1 MKAGKKSNRSTAGD
15 PIPLSRGRRWF
26 FRIALLALPF
36 VFLTAAEVCLRLA
49 GYGYNP
55 SFFRRVQIGGADYF
69 VQNEDFGL
77 SFFPKSMVRTTG
89 PLRFPVH
96 KAPGTFRIF
105 ILGESAAMG
114 DPAESVAPDRYL
126 EMLLR
131 EKYPERKFEVVNT
144 AVTAI
149 DSHVILPIAR
159 ECAERDGDLWIV
171 YMGNNE
177 MVGPYGAATVFGRQA
192 PSLPFTRLVT
202 ASQKLRIGQWLAA
215 LGRRRSG
222 QSKEGAAWGGM
233 EMFLNNQVPPASPM
247 RETVYRNFQK
257 NLDDI
262 VRAGVRSGATV
273 LLNTVGVNLR
283 DCPPFAALPRAG
295 LSPGQRAEFE
305 LFLTN
310 CRQAVVERKWDAADG
325 AFAQAAHLDDQ
336 RADLQ
341 YLRGEYFLARTNFTQ
356 ARTHFQLACDCDAL
370 PFRADSRVNAA
381 IRGEPERAK
390 SDRLMLCDAA
400 EALASGSA
408 TGICGNETFFE
419 HVHFDFDARY
429 RLARAWADQ
438 ISKLFPPS
446 TNAWISQAE
455 CERQIGLSP
464 WNRSQVIHFMVERM
478 ELPPLSAQANNE
490 QRKGAL
496 ESRIKSELAAADH
509 DRAVQTRIDFE
520 KYAAQRPDDFS
531 LRENYAIFLELS
543 GDIPAAEAQWERFRD
558 LAPQDPLGDFE
569 AGRLSIPLQRYA
581 EAETMLRRTLA
592 IRSSRT
598 DGWIE
603 LGNALAMQKKYTEA
617 LDAFATALKQDSH
630 DAQTY
635 LRRAKV
641 LGHLSRHAEAV
652 ASYRAGLALRPA
664 DALIHHELALELA
677 AAEEN
682 EAAGPEFQ
690 QAAQLNA
697 DNIAFRYDYGTWLL
711 RQQQWLGA
719 KHEFEA
725 VLKLDPNNAR
735 AQNHIA
741 WLQSKLS
748 ANH

>member
-1 MKAGKKSNRSTAGD
+1 
-15 PIPLSRGRRWF
+15 
-26 FRIALLALPF
+26 
-36 VFLTAAEVCLRLA
+36 
-49 GYGYNP
+49 
-55 SFFRRVQIGGADYF
+55 
-69 VQNEDFGL
+69 
-77 SFFPKSMVRTTG
+77 MVRTTG

-96 KAPGTFRIF
+96 KALGTFRIF

-131 EKYPERKFEVVNT
+131 EKYPERKFEVINT

-159 ECAERDGDLWIV
+159 ECAQHDGDLWIV

-202 ASQKLRIGQWLAA
+202 ASQKFRIGQWLAA

-222 QSKEGAAWGGM
+222 QSREGAAWGGM
-233 EMFLNNQVPPASPM
+233 EMFLNNQVPPDSPM

-273 LLNTVGVNLR
+273 LLSTVGVNLR

-295 LSPGQRAEFE
+295 VSPAQRAEFDT
-305 LFLTN
+305 LLAH
-310 CRQAVVERKWDAADG
+310 CHQAVVQRQWDAAES
-325 AFAQAAHLDDQ
+325 AFAQAAQLDDQ

-341 YLRGEYFLARTNFTQ
+341 YLWGEYFLARTNFAQ
-356 ARTHFQLACDCDAL
+356 ARAHFQLACDCDAL
-370 PFRADSRVNAA
+370 PFRADSRINSA

-390 SDRLMLCDAA
+390 SDRLILCDAA
-400 EALASGSA
+400 EALAGGSA
-408 TGICGNETFFE
+408 TGICGDETFFE

-429 RLARAWADQ
+429 RLARAWAGQ

-446 TNAWISQAE
+446 ANGWISQAE
-455 CERQIGLSP
+455 CERQIGLSL

-478 ELPPLSAQANNE
+478 ELPPLSTQANNDL
-490 QRKGAL
+490 RKATL
-496 ESRIKSELAAADH
+496 ESRIKAALAAADH
-509 DRAVQTRIDFE
+509 DRAAQTRIDFE
-520 KYAAQRPDDFS
+520 TCVSQRPDDFS

-543 GDIPAAEAQWERFRD
+543 GDIPAAESQWEHFRD
-558 LAPQDPLGDFE
+558 LVPHDPLGDFE
-569 AGRLSIPLQRYA
+569 AGRLSVPLQHYA

-592 IRSSRT
+592 MRPSRT

-603 LGNALAMQKKYTEA
+603 LGNALAMQKKYPEA

-630 DAQTY
+630 DPQTY
-635 LRRAKV
+635 LRRGKV

-664 DALIHHELALELA
+664 DALIHHELALELVA
-677 AAEEN
+677 AGEN

-690 QAAQLNA
+690 QAARFNA
-697 DNIAFRYDYGTWLL
+697 DSVAYRFDYGTWLL

-719 KHEFEA
+719 KQEFEA
-725 VLKLDPNNAR
+725 VLKLEPNNAR
-735 AQNHIA
+735 AQNQIA
-741 WLQSKLS
+741 WLQSKIS
-748 ANH
+748 GGR